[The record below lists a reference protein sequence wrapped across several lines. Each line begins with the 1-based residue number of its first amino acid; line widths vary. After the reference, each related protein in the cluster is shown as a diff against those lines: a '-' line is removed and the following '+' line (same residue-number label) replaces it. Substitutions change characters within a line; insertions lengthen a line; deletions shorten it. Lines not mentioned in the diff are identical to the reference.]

1 MRRSIPLLLFLSLVA
16 TTAGAQQP
24 AEVVHGPLTLL
35 DAIRLGRERGVVAA
49 IARLTAQAGRARAGQ
64 RASELLP
71 QISGGASWNRQT
83 VNLDEFGIP
92 IATGVTDPFEV
103 FRLQLRA
110 SQTVFDAAAF
120 SRLRAERDAAVASG
134 EDARTAG
141 ELAGATA
148 GVAYLRVLSAR
159 ETVAAR
165 QADSTVAAEL
175 LGQARKLV
183 ESGVSPA
190 IDATRSEVS
199 FGSVLTQLEVARNNR
214 DRARL
219 DLLRALDLPPST
231 DIELADSLSLVT
243 IELPETA
250 DAAVAYAREHRPE
263 LAAERART
271 SAAKR
276 SLSAIRNENL
286 PSLALSGAMNE
297 SGRTTS
303 TLDYSY
309 NFQVG
314 ITVPILDGF
323 RRQRRAQEQSFRV
336 EAQEIQER
344 DQANKVE
351 TDARQA
357 VLDLAS
363 ARQQVAIAADRLRLS
378 EQELSQAQERFS
390 AGVAGSVETTN
401 AQGSLI
407 AARDAQIQ
415 ALVNFATAR
424 VSAYRALGAI
434 DQLR

>member
-49 IARLTAQAGRARAGQ
+49 IARLTARAGRARAGQ

-263 LAAERART
+263 LAAERFRT

>member
-1 MRRSIPLLLFLSLVA
+1 
-16 TTAGAQQP
+16 
-24 AEVVHGPLTLL
+24 
-35 DAIRLGRERGVVAA
+35 VVAA
-49 IARLTAQAGRARAGQ
+49 IARLTAQEGRARAGQ

-71 QISGGASWNRQT
+71 QLSGGATWNRQT

-92 IATGVTDPFEV
+92 GISGVTDPFSV

-141 ELAGATA
+141 ELAGTTA

-175 LGQARKLV
+175 LDQARKLV
-183 ESGVSPA
+183 ESGVSPS

-214 DRARL
+214 DRASL
-219 DLLRALDLPPST
+219 DLLRALDLPSST
-231 DIELADSLSLVT
+231 QLELADSLSLVT
-243 IELPETA
+243 VELPETA
-250 DAAVAYAREHRPE
+250 DAAVTYARDHRPE

-271 SAAKR
+271 SAARR

-286 PSLALSGAMNE
+286 PSLAFSGAVNE

-303 TLDYSY
+303 TFDYSY
-309 NFQVG
+309 DVQLG
-314 ITVPILDGF
+314 LTIPILDGF
-323 RRQRRAQEQSFRV
+323 RRQRRAREQSLRV
-336 EAQEIQER
+336 EAQEITER
-344 DQANKVE
+344 DQVNRVE

-357 VLDLAS
+357 VLDLTS

-378 EQELSQAQERFS
+378 ELELSQAQERFS

-424 VSAYRALGAI
+424 VLAYRALGVI

>member
-1 MRRSIPLLLFLSLVA
+1 MRSSIPLLLFLSLVA

-199 FGSVLTQLEVARNNR
+199 FRLGSHPAR
-214 DRARL
+214 
-219 DLLRALDLPPST
+219 S
-231 DIELADSLSLVT
+231 
-243 IELPETA
+243 
-250 DAAVAYAREHRPE
+250 RPE
-263 LAAERART
+263 
-271 SAAKR
+271 
-276 SLSAIRNENL
+276 
-286 PSLALSGAMNE
+286 
-297 SGRTTS
+297 
-303 TLDYSY
+303 
-309 NFQVG
+309 
-314 ITVPILDGF
+314 
-323 RRQRRAQEQSFRV
+323 
-336 EAQEIQER
+336 
-344 DQANKVE
+344 
-351 TDARQA
+351 
-357 VLDLAS
+357 
-363 ARQQVAIAADRLRLS
+363 
-378 EQELSQAQERFS
+378 
-390 AGVAGSVETTN
+390 
-401 AQGSLI
+401 
-407 AARDAQIQ
+407 
-415 ALVNFATAR
+415 
-424 VSAYRALGAI
+424 
-434 DQLR
+434 

>member
-1 MRRSIPLLLFLSLVA
+1 MLQ
-16 TTAGAQQP
+16 AQQP
-24 AEVVHGPLTLL
+24 NGNTGPLTLL
-35 DAIRLGRERGVVAA
+35 DAIRLGRERGVSAA
-49 IARLTAQAGRARAGQ
+49 LARLTAQVSQARVGQ
-64 RASELLP
+64 RSSELLP
-71 QISGGASWNRQT
+71 QISGQATWNRQT
-83 VNLDEFGIP
+83 LNLDEFGIP
-92 IATGVTDPFEV
+92 VATGVTDPFSIYR
-103 FRLQLRA
+103 FQLRG
-110 SQTVFDAAAF
+110 SQVVFDAAAF
-120 SRLRAERDAAVASG
+120 ARLRQERDQAVAAG

-148 GVAYLRVLSAR
+148 GIAYLRVLSAR

-165 QADSTVAAEL
+165 LADSAVAAAL
-175 LGQARKLV
+175 LDQARRLV

-199 FGSVLTQLEVARNNR
+199 FGSVLTQLEVARNSR
-214 DRARL
+214 DRAEL

-231 DIELADSLSLVT
+231 QLQLADSLSMAT

-271 SAAKR
+271 SASRRA
-276 SLSAIRNENL
+276 LSAIRSENL
-286 PSLALSGAMNE
+286 PNLAVSGGLNETGRTLNSLAY
-297 SGRTTS
+297 T
-303 TLDYSY
+303 Y
-309 NFQVG
+309 NLQVG
-314 ITVPILDGF
+314 IVVPILDGF
-323 RRQRRAQEQSFRV
+323 RRQRRAREQSLQL
-336 EAQEIQER
+336 EAQEIRER
-344 DQANKVE
+344 DEANRVE

-378 EQELSQAQERFS
+378 ETELAQAQERFS

-415 ALVNFATAR
+415 ARVNFATAR
-424 VSAYRALGAI
+424 VAAYRALGVI
-434 DQLR
+434 DHLQ